1 VRAISPAHH
10 VPPPVDQETVLLKA
24 TVAVRR
30 AIARL
35 RRDTTNPE
43 PREQNHR
50 RLGLGFA
57 RRADAALRTAMR
69 HSAPRD
75 PVGAASSP
83 DRLQARPPASRLG
96 RLLRLLRLA
105 SPERAVPILVAVFLL
120 VASLTAAPGLVGAAT
135 GSTSSIGTAPRLVVG
150 GAGGP
155 NDGQVGPI
163 DTPSG
168 ANDGGGPVGGTGG
181 TSGAGVDQGLTGV
194 PSDPAT
200 AVDPGVA
207 SADPG
212 AAASVGVAGQFLE
225 DGTLLKPVVVDT
237 TVVDGRTQL
246 RTYTVRSGDTLTGI
260 ASKTGVSM
268 MTIWWANKLTAKD
281 QLKVGQKLVIP
292 PVDGLVVTV
301 GPADTLASVA
311 AAHGVDPKEVV
322 ATNQLTDT
330 TLVIGQVLILPGA
343 HGAGIPTPK
352 PVAPTISRA
361 TSRASSGGISVTP
374 LSDYSG
380 GKFAWPVPGGFISQY
395 FHYGHPA
402 IDIAASWGSP
412 IDAAAAGVVTF
423 AGWRD
428 NGGGYQIWISHGSGL
443 YTTYNHLSSVDVAAG
458 TSVGRG
464 QFIGRIGATGNATGP
479 HCHFEVWIGPIWDG
493 GVRVNPLAYL

>member
-1 VRAISPAHH
+1 

-24 TVAVRR
+24 TVVVRR
-30 AIARL
+30 VIARL
-35 RRDTTNPE
+35 RRDTTDPE
-43 PREQNHR
+43 TREQNQR
-50 RLGLGFA
+50 RLGLGLA

-69 HSAPRD
+69 RSEPAGSG
-75 PVGAASSP
+75 GAAFSP
-83 DRLQARPPASRLG
+83 ERLHARPPASRLG

-135 GSTSSIGTAPRLVVG
+135 GATSSIGTAPRLVVG

-168 ANDGGGPVGGTGG
+168 ANDGGSPVGGGPVGGTGSV
-181 TSGAGVDQGLTGV
+181 SGSGVVQALTGV
-194 PSDPAT
+194 PADPAT
-200 AVDPGVA
+200 AVDPGVGA
-207 SADPG
+207 AGTG

-268 MTIWWANKLTAKD
+268 MTIWWANKLQAKD
-281 QLKVGQKLVIP
+281 QLKVGQQLVIP

-301 GPADTLASVA
+301 GPTDTLASVA
-311 AAHGVDPKEVV
+311 AAHGLDPKDIV

-343 HGAGIPTPK
+343 HGAAIPTPK
-352 PVAPTISRA
+352 PPPATISSS
-361 TSRASSGGISVTP
+361 TSRTSSGGTTVAP
-374 LSDYSG
+374 LSNYSG
-380 GKFAWPVPGGFISQY
+380 GTFAWPVPGGFISQY

-402 IDIAASWGSP
+402 IDIAADWGSP
-412 IDAAAAGVVTF
+412 IVAAAAGVVTF

-428 NGGGYQIWISHGSGL
+428 NGGGYQVWISHGSGL
-443 YTTYNHLSSVDVAAG
+443 YTTYNHMSSVAVAAG

-464 QFIGRIGATGNATGP
+464 AFIGRVGATGNATGP